1 MKKTEKIN
9 ELAHWEKRL
18 KDEGLG
24 IYAPSTSPLNSH
36 KRERG
41 DYQGNFALD
50 GLKKKEGRH
59 IKKEPVSPPSIPL
72 KKLDE
77 TLVARLDPACDPRSG
92 GIGGYG
98 AKGLKVIRDVAG
110 FKYNPSSFHAKI
122 GHEGWDF
129 VHVVSSAGITV
140 PRSVDNLDTAAFFTN
155 IASARA
161 AGEQER
167 EATKQVLQ
175 GHVPGWYKTEL

>member
-9 ELAHWEKRL
+9 ELAYWEKRL
-18 KDEGLG
+18 KDEGLD
-24 IYAPSTSPLNSH
+24 IYPDSADALNPFRSD
-36 KRERG
+36 EFQ
-41 DYQGNFALD
+41 DT
-50 GLKKKEGRH
+50 
-59 IKKEPVSPPSIPL
+59 IKTVPTFNVITVRAMDPDVI
-72 KKLDE
+72 
-77 TLVARLDPACDPRSG
+77 ARLDPACDPRSG

-98 AKGLKVIRDVAG
+98 SKGLKKIRDEAG
-110 FKYNPSSFHAKI
+110 FRYNPSSFLAKM

-175 GHVPGWYKTEL
+175 GHVPGWFKTDTSSGSYSQ